1 MSAVR
6 LSTNFHLIHNSLR
19 QMLYGI
25 IRIAEPAHE
34 HVDNNFSPVDAI
46 MAERFC
52 KLRNEVT
59 NLMLVV
65 ADNLRNQR
73 GSDNDA
79 LVPQCQELEAEACAY
94 NEYVGVAM
102 QTKGCNLNSLTLMLH
117 FGQEMQQIMVEL
129 RQMIESSKAY
139 REMTNIKA

>member
-1 MSAVR
+1 
-6 LSTNFHLIHNSLR
+6 
-19 QMLYGI
+19 
-25 IRIAEPAHE
+25 
-34 HVDNNFSPVDAI
+34 
-46 MAERFC
+46 
-52 KLRNEVT
+52 
-59 NLMLVV
+59 MLVV

-79 LVPQCQELEAEACAY
+79 LVQQCKKLEEDACAY

-102 QTKGCNLNSLTLMLH
+102 QAEGCNLNSLTLMLH

-129 RQMIESSKAY
+129 RQMIESGKAY

>member
-1 MSAVR
+1 
-6 LSTNFHLIHNSLR
+6 
-19 QMLYGI
+19 
-25 IRIAEPAHE
+25 
-34 HVDNNFSPVDAI
+34 
-46 MAERFC
+46 
-52 KLRNEVT
+52 
-59 NLMLVV
+59 MLVV

-73 GSDNDA
+73 GCDNDA

-129 RQMIESSKAY
+129 RQMIESGKAY